1 MIGAQTKTIEILLAE
16 DNEGDVLLAKIAL
29 KEAKIQN
36 TLSIAKDGE
45 EALDYLYKRNGFES
59 AKVPDLIFLDLNMPK
74 KGGREV
80 LDEIKSNET
89 LKHIPVVILTS
100 SQAEQDLVKTYDLNS
115 SSYVIK
121 PVNLEKFIGIVN
133 AIDHFGFSIVTIPE
147 AQNS

>member
-45 EALDYLYKRNGFES
+45 EALDYLYKRNGFEN